1 MDIRGETMDWING
14 MRCAIEYMEEHMT
27 EEISYEEVAKQAC
40 VSVFHF
46 QRVFGILCGITVGEY
61 IRNRRLTMA
70 GEELAA
76 TNCRVIDV
84 AMKYGYDSPDSF
96 TKAFIRF
103 HGIRP
108 SSAKEH
114 GAVLRA
120 YAPLHIKYSLEG
132 GGIMDYRI
140 EEKEALKLIG
150 MKRTFQFDDAYQNIP
165 MFWEEFFKKGYGKE
179 ICGCFGVC
187 IEESAKEKTF
197 TYMIADLYDGEKE
210 VRDEFTLYEI
220 PKGEWAIFTAKGPLP
235 KSLQDVNTKIWSEWV
250 PNSREYEVADGYN
263 IEMYTEGDTNAA
275 DYISEIWVPV
285 RKTNE

>member
-14 MRCAIEYMEEHMT
+14 MRCAIEYMEEHMS
-27 EEISYEEVAKQAC
+27 EEISYEDVAKQAC

-108 SSAKEH
+108 SSAKGH

>member
-197 TYMIADLYDGEKE
+197 TYMIADLYDGKKE

>member
-1 MDIRGETMDWING
+1 MDWING

-150 MKRTFQFDDAYQNIP
+150 MKRTFQFDDASTVQIT
-165 MFWEEFFKKGYGKE
+165 YG
-179 ICGCFGVC
+179 
-187 IEESAKEKTF
+187 
-197 TYMIADLYDGEKE
+197 
-210 VRDEFTLYEI
+210 
-220 PKGEWAIFTAKGPLP
+220 
-235 KSLQDVNTKIWSEWV
+235 DVFIIL
-250 PNSREYEVADGYN
+250 D
-263 IEMYTEGDTNAA
+263 
-275 DYISEIWVPV
+275 
-285 RKTNE
+285 NEPY

>member
-1 MDIRGETMDWING
+1 MDIRGETMDWSNG
-14 MRCAIEYMEEHMT
+14 MRCAIEYMEEHMS
-27 EEISYEEVAKQAC
+27 EEISYEDVAKQAC

>member
-1 MDIRGETMDWING
+1 MDWING
-14 MRCAIEYMEEHMT
+14 MRCAIEYMEEHMS
-27 EEISYEEVAKQAC
+27 EEISYEDVAKQAC

>member
-1 MDIRGETMDWING
+1 MDWING

-27 EEISYEEVAKQAC
+27 EEISYDEVAKQAC

>member
-14 MRCAIEYMEEHMT
+14 MRCAIEYMEEHMS
-27 EEISYEEVAKQAC
+27 EEISYEDVAKQAC

-108 SSAKEH
+108 SSAKGH

-140 EEKEALKLIG
+140 EEKEALKLFG

-197 TYMIADLYDGEKE
+197 TYMIADLYDGKQEI
-210 VRDEFTLYEI
+210 RDEFTLYEI

-250 PNSREYEVADGYN
+250 PNSREYEVSGGYN
-263 IEMYTEGDTNAA
+263 IEMYTEGDTKAA

-285 RKTNE
+285 RKTNS